1 MIGIEDSLWEKLDD
15 DTKLKVAE
23 LKPIYPPCACTSF
36 GSSNFYHFFFGAV
49 ADVDLDTCVNS
60 MALISALVLTIPR
73 GTCTVWFTVIGLI
86 VAAILVW

>member
-60 MALISALVLTIPR
+60 MALISALVLT
-73 GTCTVWFTVIGLI
+73 VW
-86 VAAILVW
+86 